1 MKVVAFERVGP
12 TTAGLTVARESGTV
26 TRGAPVPSR
35 VSRERLAPTRKRHRG
50 GALCFSIGTHQTRP
64 RGRSDHNGAGDCKQ
78 LTPSVGRHSQGS
90 EPEEKVIPCH
100 RGGHRK
106 RGCGHG
112 SDDRGPAV
120 SEGEFA
126 SNQGDRTADQ
136 ANQSSSDDICTRVIG
151 AEACGSARKER
162 QGIYG
167 EVKCGVPKNVAQ
179 SGSGPPTSETG

>member
-1 MKVVAFERVGP
+1 MKVVPFERVGP

-26 TRGAPVPSR
+26 TRGPFQVGSAGGGWPRPGSGY
-35 VSRERLAPTRKRHRG
+35 RG
-50 GALCFSIGTHQTRP
+50 GALCFSIGAHQTRP

-120 SEGEFA
+120 SKGGFA

-136 ANQSSSDDICTRVIG
+136 ANQSTSDDTCTRVQRTAGHIRRG
-151 AEACGSARKER
+151 
-162 QGIYG
+162 
-167 EVKCGVPKNVAQ
+167 
-179 SGSGPPTSETG
+179 